1 MGILDKLLNEDVLTS
16 IDNMIINGMSQDIF
30 LKNPSFPLLYHL
42 SNHRKNVIDWF
53 DFDSESVVIHI
64 G

>member
-30 LKNPSFPLLYHL
+30 LKNPSFPFCIIYLIIA
-42 SNHRKNVIDWF
+42 RM
-53 DFDSESVVIHI
+53 
-64 G
+64 